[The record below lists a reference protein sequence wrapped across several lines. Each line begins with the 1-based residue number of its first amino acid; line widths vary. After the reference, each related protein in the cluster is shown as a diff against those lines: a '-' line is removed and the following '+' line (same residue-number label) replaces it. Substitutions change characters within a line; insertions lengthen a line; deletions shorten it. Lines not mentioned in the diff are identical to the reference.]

1 MTEPDEVMEEEQ
13 TQQVAQELEITKEEA
28 RQFDIEEIKGG
39 QWFLKLLQRVFK
51 TYDRNA
57 NAAYFKRKYPGL
69 PPDEVADKRF
79 SVAVRMATIAGG
91 VAGAAATADQI
102 VTISSVGIT
111 TGLLISTL
119 GAEMIYLVKLQMKL
133 VLDLAT
139 VYDMELDPEDPE
151 DILMIFG
158 YALGVAPVNLVG
170 RAIYVPTK
178 ALTVQAVRKY
188 ISKGTLKA
196 VQDIGRKL
204 GVKILQRTII
214 KYAVPAASIAVG
226 SSYNYV
232 TTKSIGRIAKAHLK
246 NRGQV
251 TDELRALISR
261 EQTYTL
267 TFPAAAMYIARLD
280 GEVTTEEMD
289 LFKGMLSRMQFDE
302 TEQVDADRLMRA
314 NEGTILAAIAELEEQ
329 EEKRALIEVLVL
341 MAIAD
346 GDLQKQEREFLS
358 RVADQLNI
366 SIDLDEVETR
376 AEEFKV
382 EIKRDVLQRA
392 VDRAGSVA
400 GQATGAGLA
409 AAGVTAKA
417 LGEAGRATGRVVGDT
432 TGKVGEA
439 VAVAGGKATKAGLAA
454 AGATAEALGKTGHAA
469 GQVVGDAAGKVGEV
483 AAVAGGKAKTTVGRI
498 LGGRKKKDTLTCPNC
513 GETAPPNFRFCPA
526 CGASLATEKECAQ
539 CGETIPVSAQ
549 FCPMCGTE
557 Q

>member
-1 MTEPDEVMEEEQ
+1 MAGPNEVMEEEQ
-13 TQQVAQELEITKEEA
+13 GQQVAHDLETAKEEA
-28 RQFDIEEIKGG
+28 RHFDIEEVKGG

-51 TYDRNA
+51 AYDRNA

-69 PPDEVADKRF
+69 PPDEVADKLI
-79 SVAVRMATIAGG
+79 SVSVRTATIAGC

-102 VTISSVGIT
+102 ATIGSAGIT
-111 TGLLISTL
+111 TGILIGTI
-119 GAEMIYLVKLQMKL
+119 GAEMIYLAKLQMKL

-139 VYDMELDPEDPE
+139 IYDLELDPEDPE

-170 RAIYVPTK
+170 RAIHVPAK
-178 ALTVQAVRKY
+178 ALTAQAIRKH

-196 VQDIGRKL
+196 IQAIGRKL
-204 GVKILQRTII
+204 GIKILQRTII

-226 SSYNYV
+226 GSYNYV

-251 TDELRALISR
+251 TDELRTLISR

-267 TFPAAAMYIARLD
+267 TIPAAAMYMAHLD

-289 LFKGMLSRMQFDE
+289 LFKGVLSRMQFDE

-314 NEGTILAAIAELEEQ
+314 DEETILAAIAELEEQ
-329 EEKRALIEVLVL
+329 EVKRALIEVLVL

-346 GDLQKQEREFLS
+346 GDLYKQEREFLGK
-358 RVADQLNI
+358 VADQLDI
-366 SIDLDEVETR
+366 SIDLDEVEAQ

-382 EIKRDVLQRA
+382 EIKKDVLQRA
-392 VDRAGSVA
+392 VDKAGSVA
-400 GQATGAGLA
+400 GKATGVGLA

-432 TGKVGEA
+432 AGKVGEA
-439 VAVAGGKATKAGLAA
+439 AS
-454 AGATAEALGKTGHAA
+454 
-469 GQVVGDAAGKVGEV
+469 
-483 AAVAGGKAKTTVGRI
+483 VAGGKAKATVSRI
-498 LGGRKKKDTLTCPNC
+498 FSGKRKKDTVTCSNC

-526 CGASLATEKECAQ
+526 CGTSLAAEKKCTQ

-549 FCPMCGTE
+549 FCPMCGAE